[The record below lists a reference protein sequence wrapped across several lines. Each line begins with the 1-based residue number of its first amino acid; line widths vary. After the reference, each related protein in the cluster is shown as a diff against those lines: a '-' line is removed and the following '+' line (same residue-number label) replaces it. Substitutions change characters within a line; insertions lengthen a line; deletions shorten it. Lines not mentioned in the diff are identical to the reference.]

1 MTDVDEGAAEE
12 IAAVGKA
19 LAGAEKSAPIEE
31 RYPEAPAEVLETI
44 EYVEETLDSI
54 EERLAEKE
62 RQREKR
68 AEFVADLVEKVDD
81 VEAKIEKAEQHYG
94 V

>member
-19 LAGAEKSAPIEE
+19 LGGAEKSVPIEE
-31 RYPEAPAEVLETI
+31 RYPEAPEGVLETI
-44 EYVEETLDSI
+44 EYVEDKLDSI

-68 AEFVADLVEKVDD
+68 AEFVAELAEDVEAL
-81 VEAKIEKAEQHYG
+81 EAKIEKAEQYYG